1 MREKYTIIRNES
13 TKLKDLDPEILS
25 LYDQTALAITKAE
38 QEVEEER
45 ETVQDE
51 LIRTLYETV
60 LALLEERKI
69 SKANLVCPRCGY
81 TGPAD
86 ESGNCPQCGFRMVQ
100 EPKDNVNLDRLSK
113 SLESQGLIGRFKK
126 SRRRV
131 LS

>member
-1 MREKYTIIRNES
+1 MKEKYTIIRNES

-38 QEVEEER
+38 QEVEEEKQK
-45 ETVQDE
+45 TQDE

-69 SKANLVCPRCGY
+69 SKANLVCPHCSY
-81 TGPAD
+81 TGPVD
-86 ESGNCPQCGFRMVQ
+86 ESGNCPQCGFRMV
-100 EPKDNVNLDRLSK
+100 EGKKDNINLDQLTK
-113 SLESQGLIGRFKK
+113 SLQSQGFDGRFKK